1 MSSPSPIQLSSF
13 LTELGKLPIQTQL
26 CLARLLSEIHEVGL
40 GHIGGCPWR
49 EPHPQLL
56 ESLPALRVLAPSVH
70 IIEHKRQG
78 KVVLYG
84 VRWTYCKFAMP
95 LCPKITLLWNEIQ
108 KKVAAQVSI
117 VDWTVM
123 I

>member
-1 MSSPSPIQLSSF
+1 MSSISSIQLSSF
-13 LTELGKLPIQTQL
+13 LKELEKLPMNTQL

-49 EPHPQLL
+49 EPHKELL
-56 ESLPALRVLAPSVH
+56 ECLPALRVLAPSVH
-70 IIEHKRQG
+70 IIEHKREG

-84 VRWTYCKFAMP
+84 VRWTYCQFAMP
-95 LCPKITLLWNEIQ
+95 ICPEITLLWNEVQ
-108 KKVAAQVSI
+108 KKVALQRNSI
-117 VDWTVM
+117 EWTVM